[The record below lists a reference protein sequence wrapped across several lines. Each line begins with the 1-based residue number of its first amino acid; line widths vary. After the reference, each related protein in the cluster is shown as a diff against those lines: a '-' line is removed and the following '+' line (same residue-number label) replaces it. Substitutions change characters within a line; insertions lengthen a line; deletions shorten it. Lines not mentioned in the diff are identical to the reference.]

1 MSALDREGN
10 ERDEDCPD
18 GKQVE
23 IERRY
28 AENPGRLVEDD
39 QERRC

>member
-28 AENPGRLVEDD
+28 AESPGRLVEDD